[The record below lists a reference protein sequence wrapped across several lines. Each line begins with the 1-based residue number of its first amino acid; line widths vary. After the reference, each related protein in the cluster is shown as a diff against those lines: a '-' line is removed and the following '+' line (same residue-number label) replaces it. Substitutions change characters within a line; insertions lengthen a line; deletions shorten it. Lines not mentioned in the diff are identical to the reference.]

1 MACAFGTTSK
11 GETARLYEIKN
22 AAGGCA
28 RITDYGAN
36 LVSLFVPDKDGKA
49 TDVVLG
55 YGDVSGYENG
65 TCFIGAVIGRVAN
78 RIGGASFKLNGK
90 TYTLT
95 DNDQGNTLH
104 SGRDFTNQ
112 RMWEVEKLAKDSIT
126 LKLHSPEG
134 DQGYPGSVELYVT
147 YSVTEDNGLSIHY
160 EGTPTEDTLLNLTNH
175 SYFNLAGHE
184 AESVLSQ
191 KVMIQAESYARS
203 DASSIPTGELVPV
216 EGTPMDFRKEKRSDR
231 ILRRIMRR

>member
-11 GETARLYEIKN
+11 GEATRLYEIKN
-22 AAGGCA
+22 AAGVCA

-36 LVSLFVPDKDGKA
+36 LVSLFVPDKEGKA

-112 RMWEVEKLAKDSIT
+112 RMWVVEKLAKDSI
-126 LKLHSPEG
+126 LLFLFCLVG
-134 DQGYPGSVELYVT
+134 DQGNP
-147 YSVTEDNGLSIHY
+147 
-160 EGTPTEDTLLNLTNH
+160 
-175 SYFNLAGHE
+175 
-184 AESVLSQ
+184 
-191 KVMIQAESYARS
+191 
-203 DASSIPTGELVPV
+203 
-216 EGTPMDFRKEKRSDR
+216 
-231 ILRRIMRR
+231 